1 MWDIFFADYPHCLDC
16 SDSIDGLSQSQL
28 FFPLKISRL
37 KQWLAT
43 LTNSSLSSITRK
55 KYTPIER
62 TLTKGEYGARPTI
75 MKFFCSS
82 DHMKCGEQVK
92 VYWAIHNADEVSIT
106 ISQGSY
112 STTEIM
118 PADGEITLT
127 SNISAED
134 ITITITAKNNSGDSS
149 SRKTISLSKRENT
162 VQTNIGAT
170 VVYTVVY
177 VVIIIL
183 VVIEIL
189 SRFL

>member
-1 MWDIFFADYPHCLDC
+1 MASYSNEFEFI
-16 SDSIDGLSQSQL
+16 INEDG
-28 FFPLKISRL
+28 
-37 KQWLAT
+37 
-43 LTNSSLSSITRK
+43 SITRK

-62 TLTKGEYGARPTI
+62 PLAKGEYGARPTI

-92 VYWAIHNADEVSIT
+92 VYWAIQDADEVSIT

-134 ITITITAKNNSGDSS
+134 ITITITAKNNSGVIS
-149 SRKTISLSKRENT
+149 SRKNISLSKRENT
-162 VQTNIGAT
+162 VQTNVRT
-170 VVYTVVY
+170 TVVY

-183 VVIEIL
+183 VVIGIL
-189 SRFL
+189 SRFI